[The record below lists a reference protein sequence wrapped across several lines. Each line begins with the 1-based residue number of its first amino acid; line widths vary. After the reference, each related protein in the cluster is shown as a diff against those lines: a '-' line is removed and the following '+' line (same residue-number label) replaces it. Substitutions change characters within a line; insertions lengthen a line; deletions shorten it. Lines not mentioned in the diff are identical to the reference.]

1 MEDKIIIKLIENTL
15 KDKIKSNPNYIRYSF
30 YELRVKYNLSEEDTA
45 VFLNL
50 STIRLQNIGYRV
62 YYTNQE
68 YEYKGEKRIVTSNE
82 LLVAIKK

>member
-1 MEDKIIIKLIENTL
+1 MTLKLIDDYLN
-15 KDKIKSNPNYIRYSF
+15 KKIRDSEEYFVISF
-30 YELRVKYNLSEEDTA
+30 FDLRVKFNLSKEDTA

-62 YYTNQE
+62 YLTNQE
-68 YEYKGEKRIVTSNE
+68 YDYQGEHRVVKSNE

>member
-1 MEDKIIIKLIENTL
+1 MTLKLIDDYLNKKLRDSEEYFV
-15 KDKIKSNPNYIRYSF
+15 ISF
-30 YELRVKYNLSEEDTA
+30 FDLRVKYNLSEEDTA

-68 YEYKGEKRIVTSNE
+68 YEQKGEKRIVTSNE